1 MNDST
6 APAPALTF
14 RDLGLSEPVLRA
26 LEAVGYET
34 PTPIQAATMPPL
46 LAGRDLVGQAQTG
59 TGKTAAFACPLLCR
73 LDLKLAAPQALVLTP
88 TRELAIQVAEAFQRY
103 AAHMPGFHVLPIYGG
118 QAYSVQLR
126 ALKRGVHVVVGTPGR
141 VMDHLRRGTLKM
153 DSVRMVVLD
162 EGDEMLRMGFIED
175 VEWILEQVPTE
186 RQIAL
191 FSATMPDEIRRIAR
205 RHLRDPQELSVQ
217 TRAKPADTIRQ
228 RAWVLHHSHKLDAL
242 ADLLEAEDYDAAL
255 IFVRTRIA
263 TNELASRL
271 EARGISCAPLS
282 GEMAQRDRERTVDR
296 LRQGQLDVIVATDVA
311 ARGLDLERIS
321 HVVNFDMPPDVESYV
336 HRIGRTGRAGRSGEA
351 ILFVTPREKHLL
363 RSIERAVGR
372 PIEPFV
378 LPSADEL
385 NRQRVERFQARIAEA
400 LEDEDLGIYEEV
412 VNEFLA
418 KSGVDPRLAAAALA
432 RMAQGEEPLLL
443 EARAPQPPPRPVWQ
457 APPQAAREAAAARPR
472 TQERERERE
481 RANETS
487 ERERAQGGA
496 PEPASA
502 PGRKTWIV
510 PPPEPGMER
519 WRVEIGRV
527 HGVQPALL
535 VAALANGAGVDGA
548 AIGRIELYPDFST
561 VDLPA
566 GAPPEVVLDLQR
578 MRLRGRVL
586 AGRRLDQDEIK
597 RYSRK
602 ERPQRSW

>member
-1 MNDST
+1 MSET
-6 APAPALTF
+6 SAPTLTF

-26 LEAVGYET
+26 IESLGYET
-34 PTPIQAATMPPL
+34 PTPIQAATIPPL

-73 LDLKLAAPQALVLTP
+73 LDLKRNAPQALVLTP

-103 AAHMPGFHVLPIYGG
+103 ASNLPGFHVLPIYGG

-153 DSVRMVVLD
+153 DAVSMLVLD
-162 EGDEMLRMGFIED
+162 EADEMLRMGFLED
-175 VEWILEQVPTE
+175 VEWILEQVPEE

-205 RHLRDPQELSVQ
+205 RHLRNAEELSVQ

-228 RAWVLHHSHKLDAL
+228 RAWVLRHTHKLDAL
-242 ADLLEAEDYDAAL
+242 TDLLAAEEYDAAL
-255 IFVRTRIA
+255 IFVRTRMA
-263 TNELASRL
+263 TTELASRL
-271 EARGISCAPLS
+271 EARGISCSPLS
-282 GEMAQRDRERTVDR
+282 GEMAQRERERTVER

-321 HVVNFDMPPDVESYV
+321 HVVNYDMPSDVESYV
-336 HRIGRTGRAGRSGEA
+336 HRIGRTGRAGRTGEA

-363 RSIERAVGR
+363 RAIERAVGR

-385 NRQRVERFQARIAEA
+385 NQQRIERFQARIAEA
-400 LEDEDLGIYEEV
+400 LEEEDLGIYEEV
-412 VNEFLA
+412 VNAFLE
-418 KSGVDPRLAAAALA
+418 KSGVSPRLAAAALA

-443 EARAPQPPPRPVWQ
+443 EERAPQPRPEYQ
-457 APPQAAREAAAARPR
+457 PSPKHAREAGPKREFGAQRERDYAAQGAGGF
-472 TQERERERE
+472 ERE
-481 RANETS
+481 TGP
-487 ERERAQGGA
+487 AQGRTKA
-496 PEPASA
+496 
-502 PGRKTWIV
+502 WIV
-510 PPPEPGMER
+510 PPPEPGMQR

-535 VAALANGAGVDGA
+535 VAALANGAGVDGK

-561 VDLPA
+561 VDLPE
-566 GAPPEVVLDLQR
+566 GPPPEVVLDLQR

-586 AGRRLDQDEIK
+586 AGRPLNAEEIQ

-602 ERPQRSW
+602 EKPQRSW